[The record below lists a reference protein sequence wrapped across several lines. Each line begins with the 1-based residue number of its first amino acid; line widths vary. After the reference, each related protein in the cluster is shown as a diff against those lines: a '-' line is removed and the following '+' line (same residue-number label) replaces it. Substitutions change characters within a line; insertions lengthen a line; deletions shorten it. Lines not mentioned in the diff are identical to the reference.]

1 MKMVADIGIMHV
13 GVNETIADLTP
24 KERAAHPDTRFKLAQ
39 PTAQHS
45 QYLYDE
51 TISFLCATKAS
62 DC

>member
-1 MKMVADIGIMHV
+1 MRMVADIGTMHV

-24 KERAAHPDTRFKLAQ
+24 KERAAHPGIRFTLAQ
-39 PTAQHS
+39 PTAQDG